1 MVGTAGS
8 DVWLFT
14 GRSMSLILGIAALG
28 RGPFDCDSGPRRA
41 TLCGRA
47 ARLVPLDSASIGE

>member
-1 MVGTAGS
+1 MVGTSGD
-8 DVWLFT
+8 DVWLLT
-14 GRSMSLILGIAALG
+14 GRSMCLIFSIAALG
-28 RGPFDCDSGPRRA
+28 RGPIDCDSGPRRA